1 MYEYYKEI
9 NESVNIIEK
18 EVARLRKLILLD
30 NKEPDDI
37 IKAEELKLKVIEGR
51 SKKNDNTK

>member
-1 MYEYYKEI
+1 MYEHYKEI
-9 NESVNIIEK
+9 NESINIIEK

-51 SKKNDNTK
+51 SKKK

>member
-1 MYEYYKEI
+1 MYEHYKEI

>member
-1 MYEYYKEI
+1 MYEHYKEI

-18 EVARLRKLILLD
+18 EIARLRKLILLD